1 MHVSSSDQPCT
12 SLLLSILPHTMTI
25 WGPSKEFFNR
35 LCLAEITLACI
46 LGHRCKG
53 FVQVTESDIA
63 ISLVNVLKLLY
74 FEAFKLTCPLQTK
87 RLAPTISHL
96 NNFFFFLRNARSSIC
111 YHHSGVFFHEFDKI
125 KINFVIFL
133 VKSRRPTSWQT
144 ITLASRDWF
153 LICHLSCSEK
163 KKVFVSIFPSPII

>member
-1 MHVSSSDQPCT
+1 
-12 SLLLSILPHTMTI
+12 MTI
-25 WGPSKEFFNR
+25 LGPSKEFFIR

-46 LGHRCKG
+46 FGHRCKG

-96 NNFFFFLRNARSSIC
+96 NNFFFF
-111 YHHSGVFFHEFDKI
+111 FF
-125 KINFVIFL
+125 
-133 VKSRRPTSWQT
+133 
-144 ITLASRDWF
+144 
-153 LICHLSCSEK
+153 K
-163 KKVFVSIFPSPII
+163 KC

>member
-96 NNFFFFLRNARSSIC
+96 NNFFFFFFFFKEMLDRRS
-111 YHHSGVFFHEFDKI
+111 V
-125 KINFVIFL
+125 
-133 VKSRRPTSWQT
+133 T
-144 ITLASRDWF
+144 IILESFSLNLTKL
-153 LICHLSCSEK
+153 K
-163 KKVFVSIFPSPII
+163 